1 MNELLQTI
9 DNQDLANITKY
20 IYKST
25 LEDYYK
31 KNGNPIN
38 QSQKLIIRNLK
49 ELSDNQLPQY
59 VKTLCKIRKLYN
71 KPDDKIQLLYKE
83 INETSQKKIDENKK
97 QKNNELLSYN
107 ELIKLIENDY
117 SINDIERIREYLIK
131 CLLVMYNTRNKD
143 LNAIL
148 IDNSKY
154 NNDYSIYNT
163 DEDKNY
169 LILEKNYITYMRNDY
184 KTKNNYGGKIN
195 RIDGNNHR
203 IYYSLRRL
211 LNEGITDL
219 IPLEKQ
225 SNISRYIKKI
235 CYGYTESD
243 ILKIVLKE
251 RNTLGEANKIS
262 KNRGTALTT
271 LQSNYNIVM

>member
-1 MNELLQTI
+1 MNELLDAI
-9 DNQDLANITKY
+9 DNEDLSNITKY

-25 LEDYYK
+25 IKDYYN

-38 QSQKLIIRNLK
+38 HSQNLIIRNLK
-49 ELSDNQLPQY
+49 ELSDNKLPQY
-59 VKTLCKIRKLYN
+59 VKAISKIRKLYN
-71 KPDDKIQLLYKE
+71 KETDKIQLLYKE
-83 INETSQKKIDENKK
+83 INETAQKRTEQNKQ

-107 ELIKLIENDY
+107 ELIKRIEKDY

-143 LNAIL
+143 LNAVL

-163 DEDKNY
+163 DENKNY
-169 LILEKNYITYMRNDY
+169 LILEKNYITYIRNDY
-184 KTKNNYGGKIN
+184 KTKNNYGSKIN

-203 IYYSLRRL
+203 IYYALKRL

-219 IPLEKQ
+219 IPLEKR
-225 SNISRYIKKI
+225 SNLTRYIKKI
-235 CYGYTESD
+235 CYGLTETD

-251 RNTLGEANKIS
+251 QNTLGEASKIS
-262 KNRGTALTT
+262 HNRGTALST
-271 LQSNYNIVM
+271 LQSNYNINH